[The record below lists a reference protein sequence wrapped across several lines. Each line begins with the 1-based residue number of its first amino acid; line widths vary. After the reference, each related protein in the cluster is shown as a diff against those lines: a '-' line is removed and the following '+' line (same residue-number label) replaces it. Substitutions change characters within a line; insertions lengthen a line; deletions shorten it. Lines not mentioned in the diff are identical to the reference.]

1 MTARDSSIST
11 RFITTIVMVATAIL
25 MLFAVVTMVIYHN
38 REMVKLHDR
47 LAVDSDQLHTAIAA
61 ALWNFETDQLDKLL
75 EGCMKDVNYSGIVVK
90 SDGKV
95 YARSRNARWEV
106 VAIEPMAAYAGIISH
121 QQPIVFSGQ
130 PLGTLYLFA
139 TTKFLHTE
147 LETSIYYFC
156 GSIVLLD
163 FLLVFSLYRIFSRI
177 VLEPLTALRAYALSV
192 RSGDVQ
198 TPALVNVTFSGEM
211 EVLRASLEQM
221 VTLLGTRYVELQQE
235 AKLFSDSEERLRT
248 LINSMPDIVCFKDG
262 DGRWLEANNYN
273 LKMFDLQGVEYRGKK
288 DAELAAYSRL
298 YSQELLGGEQNDEV
312 VWATGGI
319 CRKDEVIVRP
329 DGSTKTFDVIKVPI
343 FDDQGCRKGL
353 TVVGRDVSERKQ
365 AEAEILR
372 LNAELEQRVVER
384 TEQLKAANQE
394 MQSFAYSVSHDL
406 RAPLRSIDGFSQA
419 LLEDYGSTLDKGGK
433 DLLLRIRAAT
443 QRMAQLIDDILKLSR
458 ITRSEL
464 TFETVDLSAIAREIA
479 AELQRM
485 EPERKVAFD
494 IQNGITTRGDVR
506 LLTIALD
513 NLIGNAWKFTSGHAE
528 ALIECG
534 TAIIDGKKTFFVRDD
549 GAGFDMKYA
558 DKLFTTFQRLHT
570 EKEFSGTGVGLALV
584 QHIIH
589 RHGGTVGAQ
598 GAVEQGATFWF
609 RLGV

>member
-1 MTARDSSIST
+1 
-11 RFITTIVMVATAIL
+11 MVATAIL

-106 VAIEPMAAYAGIISH
+106 VAIEPMAPYAGIISH

>member
-106 VAIEPMAAYAGIISH
+106 VAIEPMAPYAGIISH

-198 TPALVNVTFSGEM
+198 TPALVNVTFNGEM